1 MRKKHGAV
9 KNTSHEHE
17 RNTVYVMLSDAVLR
31 SELTDL
37 QYAVTQKKATEQPF
51 HNAYD
56 HEFREGIYCDVTTGQ
71 PLFVSTDQYDSGSG
85 WPTFSRCRFVNPILH

>member
-31 SELTDL
+31 SKLTDL
-37 QYAVTQKKATEQPF
+37 QYAVTQKKRKSHRFTIPTIMSF
-51 HNAYD
+51 VK
-56 HEFREGIYCDVTTGQ
+56 EFTVM
-71 PLFVSTDQYDSGSG
+71 
-85 WPTFSRCRFVNPILH
+85 